1 MELVYENSRGG
12 LSVDKKGAFCNVLDG
27 VPEDRSLSEI
37 VDHIG
42 DTVQSEYPSVSQN
55 ALNNCNGDW
64 YEWLIAIR
72 AWNLRV
78 ESDEDLFAALLM
90 PKKSSYD
97 VADLYTS
104 KISQLVSDLRRKV
117 RESTDVEL
125 ITSNPDFVLID
136 TSRFSDLPDWFD
148 QKIDSVEEDKMD
160 RLETAYELFDGGCEL
175 DDVRGYVGAKR
186 SMRPDRRLQM
196 PHEGSLMKAIYTHIQ
211 TREWIIEPQG
221 INYYAVSSDL
231 NSSDR
236 EALRTVATH
245 SITTV
250 DKVPEAAVD
259 DAFVVDGPGETEE
272 ALSTML
278 SDS

>member
-1 MELVYENSRGG
+1 MGLVYENNRGT
-12 LSVDKKGAFCNVLDG
+12 LSVDKKGAFCEVLDG
-27 VPEDRSLSEI
+27 VPEERSISDT
-37 VDHIG
+37 VDYIG
-42 DTVQSEYPSVSQN
+42 DTVQDQYPSVSQN

-64 YEWLIAIR
+64 YEWLIAIE

-78 ESDEDLFAALLM
+78 EAEENLFGAFLL
-90 PKKSSYD
+90 PKKDSYD
-97 VADLYTS
+97 VANLYEP
-104 KISQLVSDLRRKV
+104 KISELVSDLREKV

-125 ITSNPDFVLID
+125 ITSNPDFVIID
-136 TSRFSDLPDWFD
+136 VSRFTDLPDWFD
-148 QKIDSVEEDKMD
+148 RPIDDIDEDTVS
-160 RLETAYELFDGGCEL
+160 RLEEAYRLFDGRCEL
-175 DDVRGYVGAKR
+175 DDVRGYIGAKR

-221 INYYAVSSDL
+221 ISYYAVSADL
-231 NSSDR
+231 NNSDR

-259 DAFVVDGPGETEE
+259 DAFILDDQKETEE
-272 ALSTML
+272 ALSVML
-278 SDS
+278 SAS

>member
-1 MELVYENSRGG
+1 MALVYENSRGT
-12 LSVDKKGAFCNVLDG
+12 LSVDKKGAFSDVLEEF
-27 VPEDRSLSEI
+27 PEDQSLSEI

-42 DTVQSEYPSVSQN
+42 ETVQDEYPSVSQN

-64 YEWLIAIR
+64 YEWLIAIK
-72 AWNLRV
+72 AWNERV
-78 ESDEDLFAALLM
+78 QSEEDLFGAFLL
-90 PKKSSYD
+90 PKKDSYD
-97 VADLYTS
+97 VANLYEPDIS
-104 KISQLVSDLRRKV
+104 KLVSDLREKV

-136 TSRFSDLPDWFD
+136 ISGFTDLPDWFD
-148 QKIDSVEEDKMD
+148 EPIEEIDEDTVSQLEE
-160 RLETAYELFDGGCEL
+160 AYTHFDGACEL
-175 DDVRGYVGAKR
+175 DDVRGYIGAKR

-221 INYYAVSSDL
+221 ISYYAVSSDL
-231 NSSDR
+231 NPSDR

-250 DKVPEAAVD
+250 DKIPEAAVD
-259 DAFVVDGPGETEE
+259 DAFILDGQEETEE

-278 SDS
+278 SES

>member
-1 MELVYENSRGG
+1 MALVYENSRGT
-12 LSVDKKGAFCNVLDG
+12 LSVDKKGAFCEVLDR
-27 VPEDRSLSEI
+27 VPAERSLSET

-42 DTVQSEYPSVSQN
+42 DIVQDQHPSVSQN

-64 YEWLIAIR
+64 YEWLIAIK
-72 AWNLRV
+72 AWNMRV
-78 ESDEDLFAALLM
+78 ESGENLFGAFLL
-90 PKKSSYD
+90 PKKDSYD
-97 VADLYTS
+97 VANLYEPD
-104 KISQLVSDLRRKV
+104 ISQLVSDLREKV

-125 ITSNPDFVLID
+125 ITSNPDFVIID
-136 TSRFSDLPDWFD
+136 VSRFTDLPDWFD
-148 QKIDSVEEDKMD
+148 EPIDDIDEKTVS
-160 RLETAYELFDGGCEL
+160 RLEEAYRLFDDRCEL
-175 DDVRGYVGAKR
+175 DDVRGYIGAKR

-221 INYYAVSSDL
+221 ISYYAVSADL

-259 DAFVVDGPGETEE
+259 DAFILDDQEKAEE

-278 SDS
+278 SES